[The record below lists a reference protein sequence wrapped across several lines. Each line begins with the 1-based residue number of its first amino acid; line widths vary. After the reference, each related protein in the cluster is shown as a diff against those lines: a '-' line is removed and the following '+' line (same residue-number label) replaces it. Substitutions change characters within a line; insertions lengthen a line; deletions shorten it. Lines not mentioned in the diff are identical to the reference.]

1 MFAQWEIPYRSLVV
15 QREASAPIEITAE
28 IIDSGS
34 VVLKLF
40 KDILRLLQIFPA
52 FLNLL
57 IDKLP
62 LHPVADIGLRKEKK
76 RSAGQWKDRDDEHPG
91 QLGRGIHFAVEQID
105 DHGKGEQ
112 PHEIDQ
118 DRQFVRE
125 IYISADQNHNL

>member
-1 MFAQWEIPYRSLVV
+1 MFAQWEIPYLSLVV
-15 QREASAPIEITAE
+15 QWEAAASVEITAE

-40 KDILRLLQIFPA
+40 KDILRLLQVFPA

-62 LHPVADIGLRKEKK
+62 LHPVADVGLCKEKECG
-76 RSAGQWKDRDDEHPG
+76 AGQWKDRDDEHPG

-105 DHGKGEQ
+105 DHSK
-112 PHEIDQ
+112 
-118 DRQFVRE
+118 
-125 IYISADQNHNL
+125 

>member
-57 IDKLP
+57 IDGRIAMMNIQVSLAEESI
-62 LHPVADIGLRKEKK
+62 L
-76 RSAGQWKDRDDEHPG
+76 
-91 QLGRGIHFAVEQID
+91 QLNR
-105 DHGKGEQ
+105 
-112 PHEIDQ
+112 
-118 DRQFVRE
+118 
-125 IYISADQNHNL
+125 